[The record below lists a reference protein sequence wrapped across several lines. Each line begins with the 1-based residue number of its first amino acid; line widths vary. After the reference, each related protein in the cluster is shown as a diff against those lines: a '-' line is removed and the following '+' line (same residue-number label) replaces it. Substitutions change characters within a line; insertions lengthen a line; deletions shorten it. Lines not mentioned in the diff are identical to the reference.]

1 MPIIPPL
8 QSLGARICICGP
20 SNSGKSTL
28 AAAIAHH
35 LDIEPI
41 HLDLLYHYPNTDWVQ
56 RPREEFFAGHALAV
70 ASDSWVMDGN
80 YMALLPQRI
89 ARATG
94 IILLGTDRWTAFYRY
109 LRRTLFEHGRVGS
122 LSGAKDSLKWGM
134 IRFIMIEQPRKR
146 ARDVAM
152 LRATGL
158 PMIQFNSLR
167 ELRAAYGVWKLE
179 RPAVTSLST

>member
-1 MPIIPPL
+1 MQASLGNLWAAPLERPFSIRQRLSHRLFHPDPAQHISELKMPTIPPL
-8 QSLGARICICGP
+8 QSLGTRICICGP

-28 AAAIAHH
+28 AAAIAQH
-35 LDIEPI
+35 LDIESI

-70 ASDSWVMDGN
+70 ASDSWVMAGN

-122 LSGAKDSLKWGM
+122 LSG
-134 IRFIMIEQPRKR
+134 
-146 ARDVAM
+146 
-152 LRATGL
+152 
-158 PMIQFNSLR
+158 
-167 ELRAAYGVWKLE
+167 
-179 RPAVTSLST
+179 